1 MTDDDVP
8 IGRRVASWRVRRSM
22 TQQMLADRLR
32 RSKSWVD
39 KVERGARALDRYSVI
54 QELAHVLRV
63 DPEVLLGQPRSTPAG
78 TPVGVD
84 DIRAALARY
93 DIPQAPPQTD
103 ELRRQIGHAW
113 LTYQHAHYGQLVR
126 LLPCLL
132 DAAQGAR
139 SAELLVQAYR
149 ITSSLLVKL
158 GEADLG
164 WLAAD
169 RAMTAAG
176 DDRLL
181 AAAATIEVAQALR
194 AQNRD
199 RLALTALLPTANRVL
214 PQLANPGDQEVC
226 GLFGDQNCPKP
237 LDHESGSG
245 SGGDGQ
251 GGHRGRAVGGTLL
264 VQAALAAAG
273 CGEHRRADEL
283 IDRAAGIAASLRGY
297 DDTHRT
303 SFGPVAVE
311 LARVLVAAQRGDA
324 AEALRRHSTVVR
336 REGWRRLPAEHR
348 GAYLVDV
355 ARAYLQVGDLRG
367 AARALVDADSVA
379 PAEVRCRPLART
391 VIADVARARP
401 APAGVARLAT
411 LVGLT
416 RSPRAVPAAWGRCRV
431 LRWREREEGRAG
443 CGHRRRPDPVRPR
456 HPRAGLRAGRH

>member
-1 MTDDDVP
+1 MTSDDLP
-8 IGRRVASWRVRRSM
+8 IGRRVARWRVRRQM

-39 KVERGARALDRYSVI
+39 KIERGVRPLDRYSVI

-63 DPEVLLGQPRSTPAG
+63 DPEVLLGQPRGIPAG
-78 TPVGVD
+78 PPDGVD

-93 DIPQAPPQTD
+93 DTPQAPQETD
-103 ELRRQIGHAW
+103 ELRRQVGYAW

-126 LLPCLL
+126 VLPGLL

-169 RAMTAAG
+169 RAMAAAG
-176 DDRLL
+176 DDPAL
-181 AAAATIEVAQALR
+181 AATAAVSVSQALR
-194 AQNRD
+194 AAGRD
-199 RLALTALLPTANRVL
+199 RLALTASLAAANRVR
-214 PQLANPGDQEVC
+214 PQRSPGEW
-226 GLFGDQNCPKP
+226 
-237 LDHESGSG
+237 
-245 SGGDGQ
+245 
-251 GGHRGRAVGGTLL
+251 AVGGTLL

-273 CGEHRRADEL
+273 CGEHHHANEL
-283 IDRAAGIAASLRGY
+283 TDRAAGVAAHLRGY
-297 DDTHRT
+297 DDQHRT

-311 LARVLVAAQRGDA
+311 LARVLVAASRGDA
-324 AEALRRHSTVVR
+324 VEALQRHSTVVR
-336 REGWRRLPAEHR
+336 REGWRRLPAEYR
-348 GAYLVDV
+348 GAYLVDA

-391 VIADVARARP
+391 LIADVARAQP

-416 RSPRAVPAAWGRCRV
+416 R
-431 LRWREREEGRAG
+431 
-443 CGHRRRPDPVRPR
+443 
-456 HPRAGLRAGRH
+456 

>member
-1 MTDDDVP
+1 MTSDDIP

-39 KVERGARALDRYSVI
+39 KIERGARSLDRFSVI

-63 DPEVLLGQPRSTPAG
+63 DPEVLLGQQRPTPAD
-78 TPVGVD
+78 PLDGVD

-93 DIPQAPPQTD
+93 DTPPAQTAE
-103 ELRRQIGHAW
+103 ELRRQVGYAW

-126 LLPCLL
+126 VLPGLL

-139 SAELLVQAYR
+139 SAEPLVQAYR
-149 ITSSLLVKL
+149 ITSLLLVKL
-158 GEADLG
+158 GEADLA

-169 RAMTAAG
+169 RAMAAAG
-176 DDRLL
+176 DNPIL
-181 AAAATIEVAQALR
+181 AATAGISIAQALR
-194 AQNRD
+194 ASNRD
-199 RLALTALLPTANRVL
+199 RLALTATLTAANRIL
-214 PQLANPGDQEVC
+214 PPTPDPAPSGPGDHEVD
-226 GLFGDQNCPKP
+226 GPDEDRTTRQPH
-237 LDHESGSG
+237 DH
-245 SGGDGQ
+245 GGEG
-251 GGHRGRAVGGTLL
+251 RGWSAGERAVGGTLL

-273 CGEHRRADEL
+273 CGDARRADAL
-283 IDRAAGIAASLRGY
+283 TDRAAGVATNLRGY

-303 SFGPVAVE
+303 SFGPIAVD
-311 LARVLVAAQRGDA
+311 LARVVLAAQRGEVD
-324 AEALRRHSTVVR
+324 EALHRHSAVIR
-336 REGWRRLPAEHR
+336 REGFRRLPAEYR

-391 VIADVARARP
+391 VIADVARGHP

-416 RSPRAVPAAWGRCRV
+416 R
-431 LRWREREEGRAG
+431 
-443 CGHRRRPDPVRPR
+443 
-456 HPRAGLRAGRH
+456 

>member
-1 MTDDDVP
+1 MTSDDLP
-8 IGRRVASWRVRRSM
+8 IGRRVARWRVRRQM

-39 KVERGARALDRYSVI
+39 KIERGVRPLDRYSVI

-63 DPEVLLGQPRSTPAG
+63 DPEVLLGQPRGTPAG
-78 TPVGVD
+78 PPDGVD

-93 DIPQAPPQTD
+93 DTPQAPQETD
-103 ELRRQIGHAW
+103 ELRRQVGYAW
-113 LTYQHAHYGQLVR
+113 LTYQHAHYGQLTRV
-126 LLPCLL
+126 LPGLL

-169 RAMTAAG
+169 RAMTTAA
-176 DDRLL
+176 DDPAL
-181 AAAATIEVAQALR
+181 AATAAISVSQALR
-194 AQNRD
+194 AAGRD
-199 RLALTALLPTANRVL
+199 RLALAASLAAANRVR
-214 PQLANPGDQEVC
+214 PQRSAGEW
-226 GLFGDQNCPKP
+226 
-237 LDHESGSG
+237 
-245 SGGDGQ
+245 
-251 GGHRGRAVGGTLL
+251 AVGGTLL

-283 IDRAAGIAASLRGY
+283 ADRAAGVAANLRGY
-297 DDTHRT
+297 DDQHRT
-303 SFGPVAVE
+303 SFGPVTVE
-311 LARVLVAAQRGDA
+311 LARVLVAASRGDA
-324 AEALRRHSTVVR
+324 VEALHRHSTVVR
-336 REGWRRLPAEHR
+336 REGWRRLPAEYR
-348 GAYLVDV
+348 GAYLVDA

-391 VIADVARARP
+391 LIADVARAQP

-416 RSPRAVPAAWGRCRV
+416 R
-431 LRWREREEGRAG
+431 
-443 CGHRRRPDPVRPR
+443 
-456 HPRAGLRAGRH
+456 

>member
-1 MTDDDVP
+1 MTSDDLP
-8 IGRRVASWRVRRSM
+8 IGRRVARWRVRRQM

-39 KVERGARALDRYSVI
+39 KIERGARTLDRYSVI
-54 QELAHVLRV
+54 QELAHVLRI
-63 DPEVLLGQPRSTPAG
+63 DPEVLLGQSRSTPAG
-78 TPVGVD
+78 TRDGVD

-93 DIPQAPPQTD
+93 DTPQAPAQTRE
-103 ELRRQIGHAW
+103 ELRRQVGHAW

-126 LLPCLL
+126 VLPGLL
-132 DAAQGAR
+132 DAAQGAQ

-149 ITSSLLVKL
+149 ITSSMLVKL

-169 RAMTAAG
+169 RAMAAAG
-176 DDRLL
+176 DDQIL
-181 AAAATIEVAQALR
+181 AATAAVSVGQALR
-194 AQNRD
+194 AQDRD
-199 RLALTALLPTANRVL
+199 RLALAALLPAANRVL
-214 PQLANPGDQEVC
+214 PSSTRSGDQEVC
-226 GLFGDQNCPKP
+226 GAFGDQTARKP
-237 LDHESGSG
+237 LDHE
-245 SGGDGQ
+245 GQ
-251 GGHRGRAVGGTLL
+251 GDHREWAVGGTLL

-283 IDRAAGIAASLRGY
+283 IDRAAGIAARLRGY

-311 LARVLVAAQRGDA
+311 LARVLVAASRGDA
-324 AEALRRHSTVVR
+324 ADAVQRHVIVIR
-336 REGWRRLPAEHR
+336 REAWRRLPAEYR

-391 VIADVARARP
+391 VIADVARGHP

-416 RSPRAVPAAWGRCRV
+416 R
-431 LRWREREEGRAG
+431 
-443 CGHRRRPDPVRPR
+443 
-456 HPRAGLRAGRH
+456 

>member
-1 MTDDDVP
+1 MTNDDLP
-8 IGRRVASWRVRRSM
+8 IGRRVARWRVRRSM

-39 KVERGARALDRYSVI
+39 KIERGARTLDRYSVI

-63 DPEVLLGQPRSTPAG
+63 DPEVLLGQQRSTPAG
-78 TPVGVD
+78 TPDGVD

-103 ELRRQIGHAW
+103 ELRRQVGHAW

-126 LLPCLL
+126 LLPGLL
-132 DAAQGAR
+132 DAAQGAQTP
-139 SAELLVQAYR
+139 ELLVHAYR

-158 GEADLG
+158 GEADLA

-169 RAMTAAG
+169 RAMAAAG
-176 DDRLL
+176 DDPLL
-181 AAAATIEVAQALR
+181 AATATISVGQALR
-194 AQNRD
+194 AQDRD
-199 RLALTALLPTANRVL
+199 RLALAALLPAANRVL
-214 PQLANPGDQEVC
+214 SPPTHSGDHEVGDALGDQTAR
-226 GLFGDQNCPKP
+226 QPH
-237 LDHESGSG
+237 DHGGESGAG
-245 SGGDGQ
+245 GGGDCW
-251 GGHRGRAVGGTLL
+251 GRAVGGTLL

-273 CGEHRRADEL
+273 CGEHRRAVEL
-283 IDRAAGIAASLRGY
+283 TDRAAGIAASQRGY
-297 DDTHRT
+297 DDTHHN

-311 LARVLVAAQRGDA
+311 LARVLVAAHRGDA
-324 AEALRRHSTVVR
+324 DEVLRRHSTVVR
-336 REGWRRLPAEHR
+336 REGWRRLPAEYR

-355 ARAYLQVGDLRG
+355 ARAYLHVGDLRG

-391 VIADVARARP
+391 LIADVARAQP

-416 RSPRAVPAAWGRCRV
+416 R
-431 LRWREREEGRAG
+431 
-443 CGHRRRPDPVRPR
+443 
-456 HPRAGLRAGRH
+456 

>member
-1 MTDDDVP
+1 MTNDDLP
-8 IGRRVASWRVRRSM
+8 IGRRVARWRVRRSM

-39 KVERGARALDRYSVI
+39 KIERGARTLDRYSVI

-63 DPEVLLGQPRSTPAG
+63 DPEVLLGQPQSSPAG
-78 TPVGVD
+78 TPDGVD

-103 ELRRQIGHAW
+103 ELRRQVGHAW

-126 LLPCLL
+126 LLPGLL

-139 SAELLVQAYR
+139 SAELLVHAYR

-158 GEADLG
+158 GEADLA

-169 RAMTAAG
+169 RAMSTAA
-176 DDRLL
+176 DDPLL
-181 AAAATIEVAQALR
+181 AAAATISVGQALR
-194 AQNRD
+194 VQNRD
-199 RLALTALLPTANRVL
+199 RLALAALLPAANRVL
-214 PQLANPGDQEVC
+214 SHPTRSGDHEVS
-226 GLFGDQNCPKP
+226 GAFGDQTARKAH
-237 LDHESGSG
+237 DH
-245 SGGDGQ
+245 GGEGQ
-251 GGHRGRAVGGTLL
+251 GGGEGEGDHRGRAVGGTLL

-283 IDRAAGIAASLRGY
+283 TDRAAGITASLRGC

-311 LARVLVAAQRGDA
+311 LARVLVATSRGDTV
-324 AEALRRHSTVVR
+324 EALQRHTTVVR
-336 REGWRRLPAEHR
+336 REAWRRLPAEYR

-355 ARAYLQVGDLRG
+355 ARAYLQVGDLRR

-391 VIADVARARP
+391 VIADVARAQP

-416 RSPRAVPAAWGRCRV
+416 R
-431 LRWREREEGRAG
+431 
-443 CGHRRRPDPVRPR
+443 
-456 HPRAGLRAGRH
+456 

>member
-1 MTDDDVP
+1 MTSDDIP

-63 DPEVLLGQPRSTPAG
+63 DPEVLLGQQRSTPAG
-78 TPVGVD
+78 TPDGVD
-84 DIRAALARY
+84 EIRAALARY
-93 DIPQAPPQTD
+93 DTPQTPPQTD
-103 ELRRQIGHAW
+103 ELRRQVGHAW

-126 LLPCLL
+126 VLPGLL

-139 SAELLVQAYR
+139 SAESLVQAYR

-158 GEADLG
+158 GEADLA

-169 RAMTAAG
+169 RAMSAAG
-176 DDRLL
+176 DDPLL
-181 AAAATIEVAQALR
+181 AATAAIAVGQALR
-194 AQNRD
+194 AQDRD
-199 RLALTALLPTANRVL
+199 RLALAALLPAANRVL
-214 PQLANPGDQEVC
+214 PRPTRCGDQEVC
-226 GLFGDQNCPKP
+226 GALGDQTCRKP
-237 LDHESGSG
+237 LDHEGE
-245 SGGDGQ
+245 GDCW
-251 GGHRGRAVGGTLL
+251 GRAVGGALL
-264 VQAALAAAG
+264 VQASLAAAG

-283 IDRAAGIAASLRGY
+283 IDRAAGVAANLRGY

-311 LARVLVAAQRGDA
+311 VARVLVAALRGDA
-324 AEALRRHSTVVR
+324 DEAVRRHSTVVR
-336 REGWRRLPAEHR
+336 REGWRRLPAEYR
-348 GAYLVDV
+348 GAYLVDA

-367 AARALVDADSVA
+367 AARALVDADSIA

-391 VIADVARARP
+391 VIADVARAQP

-416 RSPRAVPAAWGRCRV
+416 R
-431 LRWREREEGRAG
+431 
-443 CGHRRRPDPVRPR
+443 
-456 HPRAGLRAGRH
+456 